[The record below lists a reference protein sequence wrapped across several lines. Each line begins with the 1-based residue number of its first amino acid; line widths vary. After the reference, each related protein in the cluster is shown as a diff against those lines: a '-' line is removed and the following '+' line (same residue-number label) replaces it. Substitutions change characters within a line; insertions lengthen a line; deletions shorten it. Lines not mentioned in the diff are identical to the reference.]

1 MQYALYSPQ
10 NMMHFYQTFE
20 SGPFSPLQH
29 LSPTLADAGIAGQPV
44 RSNFQV
50 DALVISK
57 GLRLSETI
65 ATDVFFGTFAADGA
79 HFAFGARWL
88 IAHSCIANKNN
99 NNSYPWS

>member
-1 MQYALYSPQ
+1 MECAILCSPQ

-65 ATDVFFGTFAADGA
+65 ATDFFWDICSIEGDT
-79 HFAFGARWL
+79 
-88 IAHSCIANKNN
+88 
-99 NNSYPWS
+99 

>member
-1 MQYALYSPQ
+1 
-10 NMMHFYQTFE
+10 MMHFYQTFE

-65 ATDVFFGTFAADGA
+65 ATDFFGTFAADGA
-79 HFAFGARWL
+79 HFAFWCSMVDRSL
-88 IAHSCIANKNN
+88 LHCK
-99 NNSYPWS
+99 

>member
-1 MQYALYSPQ
+1 
-10 NMMHFYQTFE
+10 MMHFYQTFE
-20 SGPFSPLQH
+20 SGPFSLLQH

-65 ATDVFFGTFAADGA
+65 ATDGFFLGHLQQMVHILLLVLDG
-79 HFAFGARWL
+79 
-88 IAHSCIANKNN
+88 
-99 NNSYPWS
+99 